1 MISLN
6 FRALHLVCQ
15 QPLCHVRDSLPWINR
30 PWSSWATMEVQPP
43 SSSYLH
49 HGTTKKRLQRSE
61 LLFDNIWKTYL
72 IPLLIHLIPTKSNI
86 SAGARHYKVVGLPH
100 RPQVTQCCMRRGPP
114 QEYLAIATARPC
126 WEIRISRNFFARKKW
141 FSMGHYRWFSMGDF
155 PLMVINGY
163 EWLSQ
168 N

>member
-1 MISLN
+1 MKSLN

-15 QPLCHVRDSLPWINR
+15 QPLCHVRDSLPWISR

-49 HGTTKKRLQRSE
+49 HGTTKKNLGRSE
-61 LLFDNIWKTYL
+61 LFDNIWKTYL
-72 IPLLIHLIPTKSNI
+72 MPLLIHLIPTKSNI

-114 QEYLAIATARPC
+114 QEYLAATARPGKSGNP
-126 WEIRISRNFFARKKW
+126 RTFLPGKKGFQW
-141 FSMGHYRWFSMGDF
+141 VITDGSQWVIFHYI
-155 PLMVINGY
+155 MVISGY
-163 EWLSQ
+163 E
-168 N
+168 